1 MKRQNSALFTI
12 FLILII
18 LSAAG
23 GLYNAR
29 ADENEYYIKVRKGLT
44 YFQKVYER
52 VQSNYVE
59 EIDPYAFV
67 KTGIEGMLQA
77 LDPYTVFIEEDEDV
91 RLKIITTGK
100 YGGVGMEIGIRNNQ
114 ITVIS
119 PLDNS
124 PAQKAGIRAGDII
137 TKINGETVQSSSTER
152 ISKLLR
158 GPIGSPVEITIL
170 RPEFE
175 NEITLII
182 KRDEIIIDDVTYADF
197 VKPGVAYVRLTSFT
211 DKAAFELIS
220 AIKVLQS
227 RGVITSFILDLRGN
241 SGGLLESAVDIAGI
255 FLPKGTHVVT
265 TKGFRD
271 GINEFSTKHEAVL
284 PDVPL
289 VVMVNEGSA
298 SAAEIVAGCLQDLD
312 RAIIVG
318 TRTFGKGLVQKV
330 YNIDKNSSTKIKI
343 TTAKYYIPSGRC
355 VQKQDYTK
363 DSMVFVTSSAD
374 DSTTISKSTPFY
386 TSNKRTVYEDGGITP
401 DRYIEEGTV
410 GYLITELWRQSQA
423 FNFTVQYQ
431 QKHPELKNNFQVDDK
446 VFDEF
451 MSYLDNQK
459 FTYQIEGENELKK
472 FMTISQKNNFSKEI
486 IQETEVLIS
495 KLNALKR
502 ANLENHRQDITRMLL
517 DELAEK
523 YFGTNEKIRYTLVN
537 DQQLYSAIDIV
548 LNNSEYKKILAIK

>member
-1 MKRQNSALFTI
+1 MKQHKISLIALLLTL
-12 FLILII
+12 LIL
-18 LSAAG
+18 STG
-23 GLYNAR
+23 FHQVR

-91 RLKIITTGK
+91 RLKILTTGK
-100 YGGVGMEIGIRNNQ
+100 YGGVGMEIGIHNNN

-124 PAQKAGIRAGDII
+124 PAQKAGIQAGDII
-137 TKINGETVQSSSTER
+137 TKINDERVQSSTTER

-158 GPIGSPVEITIL
+158 GPIGSTVQITIL
-170 RPEFE
+170 RPGFE

-211 DKAAFELIS
+211 DKAAFEMVS
-220 AIKVLQS
+220 AIKVLQQK
-227 RGVITSFILDLRGN
+227 GVITSFILDLRGN
-241 SGGLLESAVDIAGI
+241 SGGLLESAVDVAGI
-255 FLPKGTHVVT
+255 FLPKGTLVVT
-265 TKGFRD
+265 TRGFRD
-271 GINEFSTKHEAVL
+271 GTNEFPTKHDAVL
-284 PDVPL
+284 PDVPM
-289 VVMVNEGSA
+289 VVMVDEGSA

-318 TRTFGKGLVQKV
+318 TRTFGKGLVQRV

-363 DSMVFVTSSAD
+363 DNIVFVTSAVS
-374 DSTTISKSTPFY
+374 DSTTLNKNIPFY
-386 TSNKRTVYEDGGITP
+386 TSNKRMVYEDGGITP
-401 DRYIEEGTV
+401 DRYIEDNAV
-410 GYLITELWRQSQA
+410 DYLITELWRQSQA

-431 QKHPELKNNFQVDDK
+431 KNHPELKTNFQVDDK
-446 VFDEF
+446 VFDQF
-451 MSYLDNQK
+451 TSYLDDQK

-472 FMTISQKNNFSKEI
+472 FITIARNNNFSKEI
-486 IQETEVLIS
+486 IQQTEALIA
-495 KLNALKR
+495 KLNSLKR
-502 ANLENHRQDITRMLL
+502 TNLQNHRPEITRMLL

-523 YFGTNEKIRYTLVN
+523 YFGTNEKIRYTMVN
-537 DQQLYSAIDIV
+537 DQQLYSAIDLV

>member
-1 MKRQNSALFTI
+1 MKQHKISLIALLLTL
-12 FLILII
+12 LIL
-18 LSAAG
+18 STG
-23 GLYNAR
+23 FHQVR

-91 RLKIITTGK
+91 RLKILTTGK
-100 YGGVGMEIGIRNNQ
+100 YGGVGMEIGIHNNN

-124 PAQKAGIRAGDII
+124 PAQKAGIQAGDII
-137 TKINGETVQSSSTER
+137 TKINDERVQSSTTER

-158 GPIGSPVEITIL
+158 GPIGSTVQITIL
-170 RPEFE
+170 RPGFE

-211 DKAAFELIS
+211 DKAAFEMVS
-220 AIKVLQS
+220 AIKVLQQK
-227 RGVITSFILDLRGN
+227 GVITSFILDLRGN
-241 SGGLLESAVDIAGI
+241 SGGLLESAVDVAGI
-255 FLPKGTHVVT
+255 FLPKGTLVVT
-265 TKGFRD
+265 TRGFRD
-271 GINEFSTKHEAVL
+271 GTNEFPTKHDAVL
-284 PDVPL
+284 PDVPM
-289 VVMVNEGSA
+289 VVMVDEGSA

-318 TRTFGKGLVQKV
+318 TRTFGKGLVQRV

-363 DSMVFVTSSAD
+363 DNIVFVTSAVS
-374 DSTTISKSTPFY
+374 DSTTLNKNIPFY
-386 TSNKRTVYEDGGITP
+386 TSNKRMVYEDGGITP
-401 DRYIEEGTV
+401 DRYIEDNAV
-410 GYLITELWRQSQA
+410 DYLITELWRQSQA

-431 QKHPELKNNFQVDDK
+431 KNHPELKTNFQVDDK
-446 VFDEF
+446 VFDQF
-451 MSYLDNQK
+451 TSYLDDQK

-472 FMTISQKNNFSKEI
+472 FITIARNNNFSKEI
-486 IQETEVLIS
+486 IQQTEALIA
-495 KLNALKR
+495 KLNSLKR
-502 ANLENHRQDITRMLL
+502 TNLQNHRPEITRMLL

-523 YFGTNEKIRYTLVN
+523 YFGTNEKIRYTMVN
-537 DQQLYSAIDIV
+537 DQQLHSAIDLV

>member
-1 MKRQNSALFTI
+1 MKQHKISLIALLLTL
-12 FLILII
+12 LIL
-18 LSAAG
+18 STG
-23 GLYNAR
+23 FHQVR

-91 RLKIITTGK
+91 RLKILTTGK
-100 YGGVGMEIGIRNNQ
+100 YGGVGMEIGIHNNN

-124 PAQKAGIRAGDII
+124 PAQKAGIQAGDII
-137 TKINGETVQSSSTER
+137 TKINDERVQSSTTER

-158 GPIGSPVEITIL
+158 GPIGSTVQITIL
-170 RPEFE
+170 RPGFE

-211 DKAAFELIS
+211 DKAAFEMVS
-220 AIKVLQS
+220 AIKVLQQK
-227 RGVITSFILDLRGN
+227 GVITSFILDLRGN
-241 SGGLLESAVDIAGI
+241 SGGLLESAVDVAGI
-255 FLPKGTHVVT
+255 FLPKGTLVVT
-265 TKGFRD
+265 TRGFRD
-271 GINEFSTKHEAVL
+271 GTNEFPTKHDAVL
-284 PDVPL
+284 PDVPM
-289 VVMVNEGSA
+289 VVMVDEGSA

-318 TRTFGKGLVQKV
+318 TRTFGKGLVQRV

-363 DSMVFVTSSAD
+363 DNIVFVTSAVS
-374 DSTTISKSTPFY
+374 DSTTLNKNIPFY
-386 TSNKRTVYEDGGITP
+386 TSNKRMVYEDGGITP
-401 DRYIEEGTV
+401 DRYIEDNAV
-410 GYLITELWRQSQA
+410 DYLITELWRQSQA

-431 QKHPELKNNFQVDDK
+431 KNHPELKTNFQVDDK
-446 VFDEF
+446 VFDQF
-451 MSYLDNQK
+451 TSYLDDQK

-472 FMTISQKNNFSKEI
+472 FITIARNNNFSKEI
-486 IQETEVLIS
+486 IQQTETLIA
-495 KLNALKR
+495 KLNSLKR
-502 ANLENHRQDITRMLL
+502 TNLQNHRPEITRMLL

-523 YFGTNEKIRYTLVN
+523 YFGTNEKIRYTMVN
-537 DQQLYSAIDIV
+537 DQQLHSAIDLV

>member
-1 MKRQNSALFTI
+1 MKQHKISLIALLLTL
-12 FLILII
+12 LIL
-18 LSAAG
+18 STG
-23 GLYNAR
+23 FHQAR

-91 RLKIITTGK
+91 RLKILTTGK
-100 YGGVGMEIGIRNNQ
+100 YGGVGMEIGIHNNN

-124 PAQKAGIRAGDII
+124 PAQKAGIQAGDII
-137 TKINGETVQSSSTER
+137 TKINDERVQSSTTER

-158 GPIGSPVEITIL
+158 GPIGSTVQITIL
-170 RPEFE
+170 RPGFE

-211 DKAAFELIS
+211 DKAAFEMVS
-220 AIKVLQS
+220 AIKVLQQK
-227 RGVITSFILDLRGN
+227 GVITSFILDLRGN
-241 SGGLLESAVDIAGI
+241 SGGLLESAVDVAGI
-255 FLPKGTHVVT
+255 FLPKGTLVVT
-265 TKGFRD
+265 TRGFRD
-271 GINEFSTKHEAVL
+271 GTNEFPTKHDAVL
-284 PDVPL
+284 PDVPM
-289 VVMVNEGSA
+289 VVMVDEGSA

-318 TRTFGKGLVQKV
+318 TRTFGKGLVQRV

-363 DSMVFVTSSAD
+363 DNIVFVTSAVS
-374 DSTTISKSTPFY
+374 DSTTLNKNIPFY
-386 TSNKRTVYEDGGITP
+386 TSNKRMVYEDGGITP
-401 DRYIEEGTV
+401 DRYIEDNAV
-410 GYLITELWRQSQA
+410 DYLITELWRQSQA

-431 QKHPELKNNFQVDDK
+431 KNHPELKTNFQVDDK
-446 VFDEF
+446 VFDQF
-451 MSYLDNQK
+451 TSYLDDQK

-472 FMTISQKNNFSKEI
+472 FITIARNNNFSKEI
-486 IQETEVLIS
+486 IQQTETLIA
-495 KLNALKR
+495 KLNSLKR
-502 ANLENHRQDITRMLL
+502 TNLQNHRPEITRMLL

-523 YFGTNEKIRYTLVN
+523 YFGTNEKIRYTMVN
-537 DQQLYSAIDIV
+537 DQQLHSAIDLV

>member
-1 MKRQNSALFTI
+1 MKQHKISLIALLLTL
-12 FLILII
+12 LIL
-18 LSAAG
+18 STG
-23 GLYNAR
+23 FHQVR

-91 RLKIITTGK
+91 RLKILTTGK
-100 YGGVGMEIGIRNNQ
+100 YGGVGMEIGIHNNN

-124 PAQKAGIRAGDII
+124 PAQKAGIQAGDII
-137 TKINGETVQSSSTER
+137 TKINDERVQSSTTER

-158 GPIGSPVEITIL
+158 GPIGSTVQITIL
-170 RPEFE
+170 RPGFE

-211 DKAAFELIS
+211 DKAAFEMVS
-220 AIKVLQS
+220 AIKVLQQK
-227 RGVITSFILDLRGN
+227 GVITSFILDLRGN
-241 SGGLLESAVDIAGI
+241 SGGLLESAVDVAGI
-255 FLPKGTHVVT
+255 FLPKGTLVVT
-265 TKGFRD
+265 TRGFRD
-271 GINEFSTKHEAVL
+271 GTNEFPTKHDAVL
-284 PDVPL
+284 PDVPM
-289 VVMVNEGSA
+289 VVMVDEGSA

-318 TRTFGKGLVQKV
+318 SRTFGKGLVQRV

-363 DSMVFVTSSAD
+363 DNIVFVTSAVS
-374 DSTTISKSTPFY
+374 DSTTLNKNIPFY
-386 TSNKRTVYEDGGITP
+386 TSNKRMVYEDGGITP
-401 DRYIEEGTV
+401 DRYIEDNAV
-410 GYLITELWRQSQA
+410 DYLITELWRQSQA

-431 QKHPELKNNFQVDDK
+431 KNHPELKTNFQVDDK
-446 VFDEF
+446 VFDQF
-451 MSYLDNQK
+451 TSYLDDQK

-472 FMTISQKNNFSKEI
+472 FITIARNNNFSKEI
-486 IQETEVLIS
+486 IQQTETLIA
-495 KLNALKR
+495 KLNSLKR
-502 ANLENHRQDITRMLL
+502 TNLQNHRPEITRMLL

-523 YFGTNEKIRYTLVN
+523 YFGTNEKIRYTMVN
-537 DQQLYSAIDIV
+537 DQQLHSAIDLV